1 LVIFPLVAKEIEVKA
16 VFVAYKL
23 VKFLQLIKFKLPD
36 KLGKLRKSKVSNKVL
51 FPMPT
56 VVKAVFLYPG
66 VGLPKTNVFNLVARE
81 KLLSRI

>member
-1 LVIFPLVAKEIEVKA
+1 
-16 VFVAYKL
+16 
-23 VKFLQLIKFKLPD
+23 
-36 KLGKLRKSKVSNKVL
+36 
-51 FPMPT
+51 MPT